1 MTNPAEPKTVALEGP
16 VTIYEAASLRDAFR
30 DALADGRDMR
40 IELDESTKWDL
51 AGLQLLISCVRTA
64 QADGRAVVVA
74 NVPRGCAE
82 AFNRAGLAA
91 WLASITVNE

>member
-1 MTNPAEPKTVALEGP
+1 MMNPAGTKTVALEGP

-30 DALADGRDMR
+30 DALADGQSLR

-51 AGLQLLISCVRTA
+51 GGLQLLISCVRTA
-64 QADGRAVVVA
+64 QADGRVVEVA

-82 AFNRAGLAA
+82 AFHRAGLAH
-91 WLASITVNE
+91 WLDSITVKG

>member
-1 MTNPAEPKTVALEGP
+1 MTNPAELKTVALEGP
-16 VTIYEAASLRDAFR
+16 VTIYEAAALRDAFR
-30 DALADGRDMR
+30 DALAEGRDMR

-64 QADGRAVVVA
+64 RADGRAVVVA

-82 AFNRAGLAA
+82 AFGRAGLAE
-91 WLASITVNE
+91 WLDSITVKE

>member
-1 MTNPAEPKTVALEGP
+1 MTNPVEPKTVALDGP
-16 VTIYEAASLRDAFR
+16 VTIYEAAALRDAFR
-30 DALADGRDMR
+30 DALADGQDMR

-64 QADGRAVVVA
+64 RADGRAVVVA

-82 AFNRAGLAA
+82 AFQRAGLSQ
-91 WLASITVNE
+91 WLDSITVKE